1 MDGVFEDSSWPQII
15 RILDGADHVF
25 HHGTRV
31 FLAFALILLYYTL
44 MGSWLDLLLSAVA
57 IGLGHHHAILTFA
70 FYFGKFLCTVLIPL
84 SGAIA
89 IVLLSISHL
98 LKPNMDLKGPAK
110 PYLIPCKTTHTRRF
124 PKKHSF
130 GYSYLVVGVPVGST
144 GNVNGMLMI
153 DDQLYSFWDFLYKLF
168 RGGWYTVN
176 GADYMQRGHHA
187 LGLRGKLDEYL
198 KSQGVEPSAYPHA
211 YLVTAA
217 RFLGYHFNPVSFWY
231 LYSEDRILSAI
242 VLEVNNTFDER
253 RPYLVLRDF
262 SPDAQ
267 YLTGPRSED
276 TLLSRVKG
284 SWAKDFHVSPFNSRK
299 GAYSLIASDPL
310 GPGMEGFRG
319 IDVTI
324 ILNSSKGHAKLV
336 TRLFSQGEA
345 IDPAAM
351 GPVAKMRFLLTWC
364 WVGFATFPRIVKEAA
379 ALFFRRELHV
389 WYRPEPLKESL
400 GRHATKTERQLEV
413 AFRSYLKFLV
423 ERCQKPISV
432 RYVSSGILSNSE
444 ETFTSPSWHAS
455 VEDRRSLELKVL
467 TPIFYARFV
476 RYAHDFEAIFT
487 EFMDSATI
495 WVSEPQLLPDLLLKK
510 TSPPLQCANM
520 MDYLFSKSI
529 QNLRRRP
536 DKIPSVSTSADT
548 KTDEPSTVDIRDFRI
563 SSMDAYMLEH
573 AQTTLKAT
581 YRSTLLRMFVA
592 DHFAL
597 GNVAFL
603 GFCIFLW
610 RIGIAWV
617 CATTLKQTANFVVR

>member
-15 RILDGADHVF
+15 RILDGADHIF

-31 FLAFALILLYYTL
+31 FLASAFILLYYTL
-44 MGSWLDLLLSAVA
+44 MGGWLDLLLGAVA
-57 IGLGHHHAILTFA
+57 IGFGHRHALLTFA
-70 FYFGKFLCTVLIPL
+70 IYLGKFLCTGLIPIA
-84 SGAIA
+84 GAVA
-89 IVLLSISHL
+89 MGLWSVSHL
-98 LKPNMDLKGPAK
+98 LKPVIDLKGPAQ
-110 PYLIPCKTTHTRRF
+110 PYLIPCKTTHTRLF
-124 PKKHSF
+124 PKNHSF

-153 DDQLYSFWDFLYKLF
+153 DDQSYSSWDLMYKLF

-176 GADYMQRGHHA
+176 DADYMQRGHNAH
-187 LGLRGKLDEYL
+187 GLRGKLDEYL

-231 LYSEDRILSAI
+231 LYSEDKILSAI

-253 RPYLVLRDF
+253 RPYLVLRDV
-262 SPDAQ
+262 SPDSQ

-276 TLLSRVKG
+276 TPLSRVKG

-324 ILNSSKGHAKLV
+324 NLNSSKGHTKLV

-379 ALFFRRELHV
+379 VLFFKRELHV

-400 GRHATKTERQLEV
+400 GRHATKTERQLEA
-413 AFRSYLKFLV
+413 AFRRYLKFLV
-423 ERCQKPISV
+423 EQCQKPMSV

-444 ETFTSPSWHAS
+444 ETFTSPPWHGS
-455 VEDRRSLELKVL
+455 VEDRRLLELKVL
-467 TPIFYARFV
+467 TPIFYHRFV
-476 RYAHDFEAIFT
+476 HYAHDFEAIFT

-510 TSPPLQCANM
+510 GSPPLQSASL
-520 MDYLFSKSI
+520 MDYLFFKPI
-529 QNLRRRP
+529 QYLRRRP
-536 DKIPSVSTSADT
+536 EKIPSVLTSAET
-548 KTDEPSTVDIRDFRI
+548 KADEESTVDIRDLRM
-563 SSMDAYMLEH
+563 SSMDAYILEH
-573 AQTTLKAT
+573 AQPTLKAI
-581 YRSTLLRMFVA
+581 YRSTLLRLFVA

-603 GFCIFLW
+603 DVCILLW
-610 RIGIAWV
+610 RIGIAWA
-617 CATTLKQTANFVVR
+617 CAATLKQTANAVR